1 VRASQALLVSAGV
14 RELLSDADL
23 ERLAAMAASGYRC
36 SSCGQRG
43 MLSDGPA
50 SVLVT
55 LQDGPG
61 DTGRIAVAGL
71 AHGRCCPPQ
80 VIDRP
85 GILQVPAEAGMTAKA
100 AVLPHASG
108 RRALLV
114 TELAAPP
121 VAVAGPGERHDLATG
136 VLLSLGLHL
145 LPTPWEPA
153 PPAGG
158 WAVRLPT
165 ADAAVVTD
173 PEGGCYYEGGLGQP
187 RKWRQLVA
195 RRGTVELLAGVAG
208 MDAAGPGNPE
218 PGLAALEAAA
228 KAGRLVGATVPV
240 LAAEGGAG
248 PVSAGTAALAENPAA
263 RRRDR
268 A

>member
-1 VRASQALLVSAGV
+1 MRASQALLVSAGV

-43 MLSDGPA
+43 TLSDGPA

-61 DTGRIAVAGL
+61 GTGRIAVAGL
-71 AHGRCCPPQ
+71 AHGRCCPSQ

-85 GILQVPAEAGMTAKA
+85 GILQVPAEVGMTAKA
-100 AVLPHASG
+100 AVLPNASG
-108 RRALLV
+108 RRALLI
-114 TELAAPP
+114 TELSAPP
-121 VAVAGPGERHDLATG
+121 VAMAGPGERHDLATG

-145 LPTPWEPA
+145 LSTPWKPA

-165 ADAAVVTD
+165 EAAAVVTD

-187 RKWRQLVA
+187 RKMAAAGRQ
-195 RRGTVELLAGVAG
+195 AGHGRVAG
-208 MDAAGPGNPE
+208 WRGRYGRGRPRQPGTGPGRT
-218 PGLAALEAAA
+218 GGSG
-228 KAGRLVGATVPV
+228 KGRPTGRRHRPV
-240 LAAEGGAG
+240 LAAEGGR
-248 PVSAGTAALAENPAA
+248 A
-263 RRRDR
+263 R
-268 A
+268 